1 MLTVTDSFYPSNMLA
16 NLLLCTPFYFHMTY
30 YVSMTMSILWCSEH
44 GCLERTLSHMEPMW
58 VTCGSMGFEI
68 ATRTHTH
75 GHPHPQPMVGTHTHA
90 VHYSHLLI
98 PFLQPF
104 DSFSKVSS
112 VTFDLLGPYTHLTAM
127 FDTSTSPFGLL
138 VSPLAHTNHSP
149 LSSSPCAS
157 GKFLFAFSLC

>member
-1 MLTVTDSFYPSNMLA
+1 MLTVADSVYPSNMLA

-75 GHPHPQPMVGTHTHA
+75 NPWWVPIPMQFTIA
-90 VHYSHLLI
+90 YE
-98 PFLQPF
+98 
-104 DSFSKVSS
+104 FSQFGLFIQFASI
-112 VTFDLLGPYTHLTAM
+112 
-127 FDTSTSPFGLL
+127 FDTNIDGAAEMMHVREVGL
-138 VSPLAHTNHSP
+138 
-149 LSSSPCAS
+149 
-157 GKFLFAFSLC
+157 